1 MRPEVQER
9 LLELNRTFYQ
19 TFAESFAETRR
30 RLQPGVVRALD
41 SVDPDDAVLDL
52 GCGIGEVASE
62 LARRGHRAAYL
73 GLDVSSN
80 LLALA
85 RQRSNHPQARFEC
98 VDLASSG
105 WTEAQN
111 CRADLA
117 CMFALLHHIP
127 GEGRR
132 RRLLEQAAACLPTG
146 GRLLLSSWNFKSSD
160 RLLGRVVPW
169 EAVDLT
175 AEDVDTGD
183 HLLDWRRGG
192 TGLRYVH
199 HFDEAKLRALAA
211 GIGCRVVDSYYSDGE
226 NGRLGYY
233 QIWLKG

>member
-30 RLQPGVVRALD
+30 RLQPGVVRALGHVGPKD
-41 SVDPDDAVLDL
+41 TVLDL

-73 GLDVSSN
+73 GLDSSST
-80 LLALA
+80 LLAIA
-85 RQRSNHPQARFEC
+85 RRRTEHPQARFES
-98 VDLASSG
+98 VDLASAG
-105 WTEAQN
+105 WAQAQD
-111 CRADLA
+111 CSVDLA

-132 RRLLEQAAACLPTG
+132 RRLLEEAAACLPTG
-146 GRLLLSSWNFKSSD
+146 GRLLLSNWNFKSSD

-169 EAVDLT
+169 EAVDL
-175 AEDVDTGD
+175 APADVDPGD
-183 HLLDWRRGG
+183 YLLDWRRGG

-199 HFDEAKLRALAA
+199 HFDEPELRALADNS
-211 GIGCRVVDSYYSDGE
+211 GYQIEDRYYSDGE
-226 NGRLGYY
+226 NGRLGHY
-233 QIWLKG
+233 QIWVKG